1 MTTFQVICL
10 SVVAVCGFSFFEAVV
25 KAVSKHIAPDTEL
38 RAKYAALNAEH
49 SALLIEWNKLVDLIN
64 SKGGMSFLRGRSNAP
79 APLAL
84 TDKDI
89 KSMLML
95 CHPDKH
101 AGSQLAAEITR
112 KLIAMRK

>member
-1 MTTFQVICL
+1 MSTFQVICL
-10 SVVAVCGFSFFEAVV
+10 SIVAISGFSFFEGVI
-25 KAVSKHIAPDTEL
+25 KAFTKAKQDTEL
-38 RAKYAALNAEH
+38 RAKYAQLNLDH
-49 SALLIEWNKLVDLIN
+49 DNLLIKWNALARQIN
-64 SKGGMSFLRGRSNAP
+64 ARGGMAFLNGRSNAQH
-79 APLAL
+79 PLAI